1 MRIEN
6 AVPVAPVDPNGPCG
20 PVRPVGPVFPV
31 TPVTPVLPVFGDATN
46 RYDTYGGGRFLD
58 TAGPDAEGNVYLDFN
73 LAYNPPC
80 AFTPFATCPLP
91 TPENKLPVAMYAGE
105 KSTGLLGHK

>member
-1 MRIEN
+1 
-6 AVPVAPVDPNGPCG
+6 
-20 PVRPVGPVFPV
+20 
-31 TPVTPVLPVFGDATN
+31 VFGDATN
-46 RYDTYGGGRFLD
+46 QQDTYGGGRFLD
-58 TAGPDAEGNVYLDFN
+58 TPGPDAEGYVYLDFN

-91 TPENKLPVAMYAGE
+91 TRENKLPIAIRAGE